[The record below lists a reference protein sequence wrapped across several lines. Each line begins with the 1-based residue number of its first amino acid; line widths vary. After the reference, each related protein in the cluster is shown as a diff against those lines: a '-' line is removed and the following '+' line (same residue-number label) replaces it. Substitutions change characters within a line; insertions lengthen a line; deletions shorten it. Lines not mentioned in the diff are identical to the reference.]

1 MSYIETHPLQHSTIQ
16 SIHSEWDAI
25 VKDPPYQRNG
35 DIWSLEKKQLLIDS
49 IINRYDIPKLYFHR
63 YDRAETRKTGKMYAI
78 IDGRQRLETIVRFIG
93 DGFPLG
99 SDFEYLEDPSIK
111 AAGMNYSEL
120 ATKYP
125 KIKSRFDSFSLP
137 IVTVETDDP
146 ELIDD
151 MFSRLNEA
159 VPLNAPE
166 KRRAIGGDMVKAID
180 DVATHAFF
188 VKKVKFSNNRYQH
201 KEAAVRLLFLVD
213 CLKHNKL
220 IDTKK
225 PYLDQFTLEHKKGKS
240 KEVKALKEEVVRILD
255 RILPVFVDMD
265 SLLVAQASVPIY
277 AFVPVFLDKK
287 GKGDLFARTK
297 LNKFNVKRNENRV
310 LAEKDITKA
319 NFELLE
325 YDRLSQQ
332 GTNDA
337 NSIRERWRILEAWLE
352 KNT

>member
-1 MSYIETHPLQHSTIQ
+1 MSYIDSYPLQHNTIQ
-16 SIHSEWDAI
+16 SIHSEWDTI
-25 VKDPPYQRNG
+25 VKNPPYQRNG

-63 YDRAETRKTGKMYAI
+63 YDRTESRKSGKTYAI
-78 IDGRQRLETIVRFIG
+78 IDGRQRLETIIHFIEN
-93 DGFPLG
+93 GFPMG
-99 SDFEYLEDPSIK
+99 DDFEYLEDPSVK

-120 ATKYP
+120 AKQYP

-137 IVTVETDDP
+137 IVLVETDDL

-180 DVATHAFF
+180 DVATHPFF
-188 VKKVKFSNNRYQH
+188 AKKVKFTNKRYQH
-201 KEAAVRLLFLVD
+201 KEVAVRLLFLVN
-213 CLKHNKL
+213 CLKLDKL

-225 PYLDQFTLEHKKGKS
+225 PYLDQFTLDHKKGRL
-240 KEVKALKEEVVRILD
+240 KEVKALKGEVVRILD
-255 RILPVFVDMD
+255 RLLPVFVDKD
-265 SLLVAQASVPIY
+265 PLLIAQSSIPIY
-277 AFVPVFLDKK
+277 AFIPDFLDKK
-287 GKGDLFARTK
+287 AKSNIFTRTK
-297 LNKFNVKRNENRV
+297 LDKFNTKRNQNRNI
-310 LAEKDITKA
+310 AEEDITKA

-352 KNT
+352 ANP

>member
-1 MSYIETHPLQHSTIQ
+1 M
-16 SIHSEWDAI
+16 
-25 VKDPPYQRNG
+25 G
-35 DIWSLEKKQLLIDS
+35 D
-49 IINRYDIPKLYFHR
+49 
-63 YDRAETRKTGKMYAI
+63 
-78 IDGRQRLETIVRFIG
+78 
-93 DGFPLG
+93 
-99 SDFEYLEDPSIK
+99 DFEYLEDPSVK

-120 ATKYP
+120 AKQYP

-137 IVTVETDDP
+137 IVLVETDDL

-180 DVATHAFF
+180 DVATHPFF
-188 VKKVKFSNNRYQH
+188 AKKVKFTNKRYQH
-201 KEAAVRLLFLVD
+201 KEVAVRLLFLVN
-213 CLKHNKL
+213 CLKLDKL

-225 PYLDQFTLEHKKGKS
+225 PYLDQFTLDHKKGRL
-240 KEVKALKEEVVRILD
+240 KEVKALKGEVVRILD
-255 RILPVFVDMD
+255 RLLPVFVDKD
-265 SLLVAQASVPIY
+265 PLLIAQSSIPIY
-277 AFVPVFLDKK
+277 AFIPDFLDKK
-287 GKGDLFARTK
+287 AKSNIFTRTK
-297 LNKFNVKRNENRV
+297 LDKFNTKRNQNRNI
-310 LAEKDITKA
+310 AEEDITKA

-352 KNT
+352 ANP